1 MRITIFMTLYYL
13 RKYKNQSIKRLLLIL
28 STRLSFPIFLAAL
41 FFLQSCTEKPVITG
55 LNLLPGGDFVNIRS
69 TDTISIF
76 SFTEYADSVPS
87 KNKTAAFLGGI
98 YDPYFGTMTS
108 DFVAQLR
115 LLQKWPEGGQP
126 FVIDS
131 VKMIIRISGAKGLL
145 GVNQD
150 ISLYEITE
158 MLDADSVYY
167 SKRDPH
173 AGLHLG
179 TFALPKIEKDTIQNL
194 EIMIPIS
201 IGEYLMRDT
210 LKLRQDN
217 SGNDFRNYF
226 KGLYVSVSEGQT
238 LPDKKDGAN
247 PSKLLL
253 SLSFSDQYNYPF
265 IIDVFYHTA
274 LKTGQY
280 YSFVMSDKSVRYN
293 RYFHDF
299 STAEPDKRIAHI
311 NDGVKDTLS
320 YLQSFYGAS
329 TRITFPGLQTF
340 RDSSRLSVNR
350 ARITIPVYVD
360 GVVYKATS
368 IPTSIFLIYKN
379 SEGYSYI
386 VPDYYMSSAFYNGN
400 LNSTTLNF
408 TFNIAAFVQT
418 YIDGKI
424 PEAQLSL
431 SLSDSEY
438 RNLILKANNSHTP
451 VKFEL
456 TYTRY

>member
-1 MRITIFMTLYYL
+1 MTLYYP
-13 RKYKNQSIKRLLLIL
+13 RKYRNQSIKRLFSRL
-28 STRLSFPIFLAAL
+28 STLVSFLIFPAAL
-41 FFLQSCTEKPVITG
+41 FFLQSCTENPVITG

-69 TDTISIF
+69 TDTISIS
-76 SFTEYADSVPS
+76 SFTEYTDSVPS
-87 KNKTAAFLGGI
+87 KNKTVSFLGGM

-158 MLDADSVYY
+158 MLDEDTVYY
-167 SKRDPH
+167 SKRDPR

-179 TFALPKIEKDTIQNL
+179 TFALPKIEKDTIHDL
-194 EIMIPIS
+194 EIMLPIS
-201 IGEYLMRDT
+201 IGEYLTRDT

-217 SGNDFRNYF
+217 SGDDFRNFF
-226 KGLYVSVSEGQT
+226 KGLYVSVSEGET
-238 LPDKKDGAN
+238 LPDKKNGAT

-265 IIDVFYHTA
+265 NIVVFYHTA

-299 STAEPDKRIAHI
+299 STAEPDKRITHI
-311 NDGVKDTLS
+311 NDGFKDTLS
-320 YLQSFYGAS
+320 YLQSFYGAT
-329 TRITFPGLQTF
+329 TRITFPGLKAF
-340 RDSSRLSVNR
+340 RDSSNLSVNR
-350 ARITIPVYVD
+350 ARITIPVHVD

-368 IPTSIFLIYKN
+368 IPTLIYLIYKDSQGN
-379 SEGYSYI
+379 SYI

-400 LNSTTLNF
+400 LNTTTLNF
-408 TFNIAAFVQT
+408 TFNIAAFVQA
-418 YIDGKI
+418 YIDGNI
-424 PEAQLSL
+424 PDAQLSL

-438 RNLILKANNSHTP
+438 RNLILKANNSHKP
-451 VKFEL
+451 LKFEL